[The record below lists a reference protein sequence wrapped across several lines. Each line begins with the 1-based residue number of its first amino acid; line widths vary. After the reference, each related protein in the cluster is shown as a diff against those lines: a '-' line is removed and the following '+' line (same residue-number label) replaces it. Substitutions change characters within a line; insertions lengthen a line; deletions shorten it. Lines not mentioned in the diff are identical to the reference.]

1 MISTT
6 CRFCEFKEV
15 DENGNQTNC
24 ELNLLQRYKDK
35 GLEVLEVQH
44 DDKHGKNTAFEPQT
58 FCLFRRPKGWKE
70 AVANDIEAAG
80 KTLMEVAREELVPS
94 VTLMV
99 FVPPNTSFAKVQ
111 EFTNH
116 VNKMDIKPKKIL
128 FMNFARLS
136 PLQFRQ
142 NLKSEVPWGMEFMI
156 NSNKE
161 KDALRYDGFN
171 LGSKKVETSH
181 LIQMDIDEELRLD
194 YISVIKA
201 KIVDDLERFIC
212 VTNEIGKPAY
222 YQNSVYRFLRG
233 NEQADINEKI
243 ELLAE
248 KQECPNLIKNY
259 NQIFHSQ
266 K

>member
-1 MISTT
+1 MSISTT

-15 DENGNQTNC
+15 DKDGNQVNC
-24 ELNLLQRYKDK
+24 ELNLLQKYKDK
-35 GLEVLEVQH
+35 GIEVLDVEH
-44 DDKHGKNTAFEPQT
+44 DDKHGKHTAFEPKT

-70 AVANDIEAAG
+70 AVKEELAAG
-80 KTLMEVAREELVPS
+80 RTLLEIAREELIPS

-99 FVPPNTSFAKVQ
+99 FIPPKTTFSKVQ
-111 EFTNH
+111 EFTKH
-116 VNKMDIKPKKIL
+116 VNKMEITPKKIL

-142 NLKSEVPWGMEFMI
+142 HLKSEVPWGMEFMM
-156 NSNKE
+156 NTDKE
-161 KDALRYDGFN
+161 NDALRYDGFN
-171 LGSKKVETSH
+171 LGSKKVETGH
-181 LIQMDIDEELRLD
+181 LIQMDIDEEIRLD
-194 YISVIKA
+194 YISVVKA

-212 VTNEIGKPAY
+212 ITNDIGKPAY

-248 KQECPNLIKNY
+248 KQECPNLIKKY
-259 NQIFHSQ
+259 SEIFHSQ